1 MIVIPNWTSNKI
13 ICKKSIGDKI
23 LIKDNDKYIFDFN
36 KLIPMPQELQV
47 EAGSSGEKGLM
58 YLYIKS
64 KNDLEK
70 IEINK
75 AYKSTNLMSNDIYR
89 DSWFEDIEDNF
100 DKYKNDESFKDSI
113 SLGEKYLSNYKK
125 HGYCHWYDW
134 CNANW
139 GTKWNVEDEV
149 DVSYNDKADEY
160 EINFCTAWSIPV
172 GIVKK
177 YSELCNDD
185 EFYWE
190 YQDEDSEDKHI
201 LKKIND
207 EIVDTVYSSP
217 KIDNDFLDEI

>member
-1 MIVIPNWTSNKI
+1 MPNWTENRI
-13 ICKKSIGDKI
+13 ICKKHIGDKI
-23 LIKDNDKYIFDFN
+23 LTKKGSKYSFDFN
-36 KLIPMPQELQV
+36 KLIPMPKELQI
-47 EAGSSGEKGLM
+47 EASTSGQKGLI
-58 YLYIKS
+58 YLFLKS
-64 KNDLEK
+64 NNDLEK

-75 AYKSTNLMSNDIYR
+75 AYKSINPFFKDIYK
-89 DSWFEDIEDNF
+89 DSSFKDIEDNF
-100 DKYKNDESFKDSI
+100 TNLKNDESFREAID
-113 SLGEKYLSNYKK
+113 LGEIYFKNYKNYG
-125 HGYCHWYDW
+125 HCHWYSW

-149 DVSYNDKADEY
+149 DVSYNDKTDEY

-207 EIVDTVYSSP
+207 EIVDTVYSSQE
-217 KIDNDFLDEI
+217 IDNDFLDEI